1 MPPYSLCP
9 SCPLNR
15 FDVSS
20 SPPLL
25 LHSFL
30 PIVYTPHSGRCPT
43 AVSVGRQPCRCC
55 VPSCLPSSK
64 GSRRQQKWRWRLRC
78 RGGRGLCL
86 FCSTPPLPRCSV
98 CYNFSSQLN
107 VAISVC
113 CNFLNCF
120 RNCNPCVLQFLQTKI
135 RSCIICVLRLQKIE
149 VAIHVCCN
157 FKTTNIEIAT
167 PVPSSMCSSLTVSP
181 FELMLVH
188 HYFELCLI
196 INLDIRR
203 HGAFE
208 HYQQYLPQLLTGRCT
223 VFVAPFA
230 KHNTLLKI
238 HWTRKINSDCCCC
251 CCNYHYHYYY
261 YYCYPQPPLVTGPG
275 MAVRGSAL
283 LCLQFTFVL

>member
-78 RGGRGLCL
+78 RGGGGLCL

-98 CYNFSSQLN
+98 CYNFSNQLN
-107 VAISVC
+107 VAISAC

-135 RSCIICVLRLQKIE
+135 RSCIICVLRFQK
-149 VAIHVCCN
+149 
-157 FKTTNIEIAT
+157 
-167 PVPSSMCSSLTVSP
+167 
-181 FELMLVH
+181 
-188 HYFELCLI
+188 
-196 INLDIRR
+196 
-203 HGAFE
+203 
-208 HYQQYLPQLLTGRCT
+208 
-223 VFVAPFA
+223 
-230 KHNTLLKI
+230 
-238 HWTRKINSDCCCC
+238 
-251 CCNYHYHYYY
+251 
-261 YYCYPQPPLVTGPG
+261 
-275 MAVRGSAL
+275 
-283 LCLQFTFVL
+283 